1 METLSPND
9 RITLIL
15 AAIAVAALFV
25 GFVANAFLRLRARRY
40 NALTLESSQP
50 NIASALVQPKLS
62 NAEIAE
68 QALSLVDQ
76 VRAENQR
83 LRKQIEQLQSQLE
96 AIQQPVSAEP
106 MPPEQWLEIVNQRPD
121 QVPHLMVY
129 GPSGVGK
136 TTLVQA
142 IVASRPDKL
151 YIIDPKPTR
160 PSVTKWGGLPYIQ
173 VDEDGGYRAIERA
186 LQNVKCELTRR
197 LSALRQDEELEPITV
212 IIDEYKLLAQELDEL
227 APEVFTKM
235 SDFGR
240 ELKMRLVILSTT
252 NSVKGLK
259 IEGMGDTR
267 DNFVTI
273 KLNRQ
278 YQAHLHFDDQTYQ
291 LNTSIIQAKPSI
303 PAERWWQPPLTTPDA
318 DAILSRILGEQ
329 IEVPVSPNGAQKAQN
344 EPNTNT
350 GMTGIQLSDQD
361 TAHADSSED
370 TSEIPPAL
378 TDEIIRTLYAAG
390 WSKNKIATMLRGSKN
405 KRLSIINQALAAH
418 DSLA

>member
-1 METLSPND
+1 MDTLSPND
-9 RITLIL
+9 RITLIF
-15 AAIAVAALFV
+15 AIIAVAALFV

-40 NALTLESSQP
+40 AALSMAGSQP
-50 NIASALVQPKLS
+50 SIAPSLAQPKLNS
-62 NAEIAE
+62 AEIAE
-68 QALSLVDQ
+68 QALGLVDQ

-83 LRKQIEQLQSQLE
+83 LRKQVEQLQTQLE

-160 PSVTKWGGLPYIQ
+160 PSVTKWGGLPYIRI
-173 VDEDGGYRAIERA
+173 DEDGGFSAIERA
-186 LQNVKCELTRR
+186 LQVVKDELTRR
-197 LSALRQDEELEPITV
+197 LSALHRDEELEPVT
-212 IIDEYKLLAQELDEL
+212 IILDEYKLQAQQFNEL

-240 ELKMRLVILSTT
+240 ELKMRLIVLSTT
-252 NSVKGLK
+252 NGVKGLK

-278 YQAHLHFDDQTYQ
+278 YQAQLLFDDQTY
-291 LNTSIIQAKPSI
+291 LLDTSISQAKPSI
-303 PAERWWQPPLTTPDA
+303 PADRWWQPPLTTPDA
-318 DAILSRILGEQ
+318 DAILSKILGEQ
-329 IEVPVSPNGAQKAQN
+329 IEIPVSPNGAQKTQI
-344 EPNTNT
+344 EPNPDTS
-350 GMTGIQLSDQD
+350 MVGIALSDQD
-361 TAHADSSED
+361 TAHTGSAED
-370 TSEIPPAL
+370 TGEIPPAL
-378 TDEIIRTLYAAG
+378 TDEMIRTLYAAG
-390 WSKNKIATMLRGSKN
+390 WSKNKIASMLRGSKN
-405 KRLSIINQALAAH
+405 KRLSIINHALAA